1 MLTRFIAAILAAGV
15 ATRRSTIGAAPMSSA
30 MTTLSLPLRT
40 ERLLLRP
47 FEPDDLD
54 ELHAI
59 MSRPD
64 IVRFVPWEPRDRPA
78 VRAVLA
84 ARVGGEQ
91 EGLSLAV
98 VLDGPGGPLI
108 GDISLFGLVPEQG
121 TAEIGFIFH
130 PDHHGR
136 GYASEAVSAVIGA
149 AFAEL
154 GLHRI
159 VGRCDARNAPSIRL
173 MERIGMRREAHLIE
187 NEYLK
192 GEWTD
197 ELDFAVLARELRA
210 ARAAEGS

>member
-1 MLTRFIAAILAAGV
+1 M
-15 ATRRSTIGAAPMSSA
+15 RSHLDTIP
-30 MTTLSLPLRT
+30 LPLLT
-40 ERLLLRP
+40 ERLLIRP
-47 FEPDDLD
+47 FEMDDLED
-54 ELHAI
+54 LHSI

-64 IVRFVPWEPRDRPA
+64 ITRFVPWEPRDRAA

-98 VLDGPGGPLI
+98 VLGGPDGPVI
-108 GDISLFGLVPEQG
+108 GDISLFGLIPEQR

-136 GYASEAVSAVIGA
+136 GLASEAVSAVVAA
-149 AFAEL
+149 AFADL

-159 VGRCDARNAPSIRL
+159 VGRSDARNEPSIEL

-187 NEYLK
+187 NEFLK

-197 ELDFAVLARELRA
+197 EVDFAILEREWPAAGEARSA
-210 ARAAEGS
+210 

>member
-1 MLTRFIAAILAAGV
+1 
-15 ATRRSTIGAAPMSSA
+15 MS
-30 MTTLSLPLRT
+30 TLSLPLRT
-40 ERLLLRP
+40 ERLVLRP
-47 FEPDDLD
+47 FEMDDLED
-54 ELHAI
+54 LHSI

-98 VLDGPGGPLI
+98 VLGGPGGPVI
-108 GDISLFGLVPEQG
+108 GDISMFGLVPEQL

-130 PDHHGR
+130 PAHHGR
-136 GYASEAVSAVIGA
+136 GLASEAVSAVVGA

-159 VGRCDARNAPSIRL
+159 VGRCDARNEPSIRL

-197 ELDFAVLARELRA
+197 ELDFAVLAREWRGGGGPGGA
-210 ARAAEGS
+210 